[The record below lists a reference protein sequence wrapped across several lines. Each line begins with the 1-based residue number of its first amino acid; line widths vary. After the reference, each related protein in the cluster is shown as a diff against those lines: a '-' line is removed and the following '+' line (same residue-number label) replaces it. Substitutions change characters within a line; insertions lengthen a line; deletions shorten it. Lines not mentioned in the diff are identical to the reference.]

1 MYERARLRTAVQDV
15 WQYTGSFMRSEVPPW
30 VWACTDHNESGEV
43 YLVRGAD
50 KQRIEY
56 GDYLV
61 RDLDG
66 APLWMTDADF
76 RRDYE
81 VVP

>member
-1 MYERARLRTAVQDV
+1 MTRARLKTEVQDV
-15 WQYTGSFMRSEVPPW
+15 WQYKYRHGLPQPAW
-30 VWACTDHNESGEV
+30 VRACTEQRNDGL

-50 KQRIEY
+50 KQRIEL
-56 GDYLV
+56 GDWLI

-66 APLWMTDADF
+66 APVWATLEDF
-76 RRDYE
+76 QRDYE

>member
-1 MYERARLRTAVQDV
+1 MQAMTRARLKTEVQDV
-15 WQYTGSFMRSEVPPW
+15 WQNIYRNERPAW
-30 VWACTDHNESGEV
+30 VRACTQWQDDAEL

-50 KQRIEY
+50 KQWIGL
-56 GDYLV
+56 GDWLI

-66 APLWMTDADF
+66 APMWMTDADF

-81 VVP
+81 VVE